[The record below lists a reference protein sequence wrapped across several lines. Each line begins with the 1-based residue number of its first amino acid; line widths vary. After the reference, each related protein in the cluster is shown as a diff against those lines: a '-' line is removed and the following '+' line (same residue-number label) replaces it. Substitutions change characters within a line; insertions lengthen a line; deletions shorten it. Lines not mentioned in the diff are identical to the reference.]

1 MRGGGKVQNGGV
13 MADAIDADVTEDGA
27 RPSGAGIRARPSR
40 HLAALQPPGDRGS
53 RASPERIA
61 ETLLERL
68 GNREPKGDV
77 PLLTKLSRPF
87 IRRAS
92 A

>member
-1 MRGGGKVQNGGV
+1 LAAFQPSRDGGG
-13 MADAIDADVTEDGA
+13 
-27 RPSGAGIRARPSR
+27 RA
-40 HLAALQPPGDRGS
+40 
-53 RASPERIA
+53 ASPEKIA

-68 GNREPKGDV
+68 GNREPDGDV
-77 PLLTKLSRPF
+77 PLLTELSRSF